1 VDEEKI
7 STKISAPLL
16 TDSGKNCSC
25 EVEPMRKSDHVL
37 VFPVKDKYLLI
48 HGLSGTVKLVS
59 KRTAQKFFNGEQTEE
74 LKPFFTHLT
83 PEEEY
88 KKSESL
94 CTFLMNSITTC
105 VDGNIAVTC
114 DCNLRCYY
122 CCEIWAKNPHIM
134 GEVMNKY
141 KVNKAFEALETL
153 NKDCKEMKPLT
164 LTGGEPLMK
173 KNMDIVTY
181 ILKKGDELGY
191 QFAVLTNG
199 VDLNYFLSELS
210 SVKVM
215 YVQITLDGPRDIHD
229 RRRIFRKGEKTF
241 DTITNNIEKARKMGI
256 PLRIRTNTDSEIF
269 SRISELTEFFTEKGW
284 IDDPCIQFSL
294 NHLYDKNADI
304 DKTQEFISLYEKVLE
319 QAQAGAKIPGIHNFL
334 RCFRRLHPVC
344 EGKSI
349 FWPTFWYC
357 SAVSRKLVF
366 DPFGDVY
373 PCQSMLGWKEER
385 IGVYIPELS
394 FNDNYDK
401 WRNRTIFKMEKCRSC
416 SLALICGGECPY
428 NSLLREKDL
437 YKPVCMVT
445 EKIMTDYLNTFM
457 VTD

>member
-1 VDEEKI
+1 
-7 STKISAPLL
+7 
-16 TDSGKNCSC
+16 
-25 EVEPMRKSDHVL
+25 
-37 VFPVKDKYLLI
+37 
-48 HGLSGTVKLVS
+48 
-59 KRTAQKFFNGEQTEE
+59 
-74 LKPFFTHLT
+74 
-83 PEEEY
+83 
-88 KKSESL
+88 
-94 CTFLMNSITTC
+94 
-105 VDGNIAVTC
+105 IAVTC

-141 KVNKAFEALETL
+141 KVDKAFEALETL

-173 KNMDIVTY
+173 KNKDIVTY

-191 QFAVLTNG
+191 QFAILTNG
-199 VDLNYFLSELS
+199 VDMNYFLSELS

-229 RRRIFRKGEKTF
+229 KRRIFRKGEKTF

-269 SRISELTEFFTEKGW
+269 SRISELTEFFTENGW

-319 QAQAGAKIPGIHNFL
+319 QAQTGMKIPGIHNFL
-334 RCFRRLHPVC
+334 RSFRLLHPVC

-349 FWPTFWYC
+349 FCWPTFWYC

-394 FNDNYDK
+394 FNDKYDK
-401 WRNRTIFKMEKCRSC
+401 WRNRTIFKMEECRSC

-437 YKPVCMVT
+437 YKPVCMAT

-457 VTD
+457 D